1 MEKVMQFLNQ
11 YVISPITEMTLV
23 DLLDIVLL
31 AMLIY
36 YVYRFIWERRAGKLA
51 VGVVL
56 IIVILII
63 SSALEMHALNFILQN
78 FYQVGIMAL
87 LIIFQPELRAVLEKV
102 GATPTTGLKSI
113 AEQKDP
119 EQITEAVEAIT
130 EAVCDLSREKTGALI
145 VIERSTKLGEYIK
158 SGVVIN
164 AQASSHLL
172 RNIFFNKAPLHDGAV
187 IIRDCRVYA
196 AGCFLPLSTQTD
208 IVKDLGTRHR
218 AAIGMSEAS
227 DAPVI
232 VVSEETGT
240 ISVAYEGAL
249 KRNFNYSSLKQE
261 LLNILEPASNAKGQ
275 SHRRFGRRHE
285 ASAEPQAGEPT
296 ENNENKS

>member
-1 MEKVMQFLNQ
+1 MEKVTQFLNQ
-11 YVISPITEMTLV
+11 YVISPIMDMTLV

-36 YVYRFIWERRAGKLA
+36 YIYRFIWERRAGKLA

-56 IIVILII
+56 IIFILII
-63 SSALEMHALNFILQN
+63 SSALEMHAINFILQN

-102 GATPTTGLKSI
+102 GGTPTTGLKSI
-113 AEQKDP
+113 AEQKSP

-164 AQASSHLL
+164 AQTSSHLL
-172 RNIFFNKAPLHDGAV
+172 RNIFYNKAPLHDGAV
-187 IIRDCRVYA
+187 IIRDYRVYA

-240 ISVAYEGAL
+240 ISVAYAGAL
-249 KRNFNYSSLKQE
+249 KRNFNYSTLKQE
-261 LLNILEPASNAKGQ
+261 LLTILEPASAAKGQ
-275 SHRRFGRRHE
+275 SRRFGRRHE
-285 ASAEPQAGEPT
+285 AAGQSAEQ
-296 ENNENKS
+296 NEKSEKRS

>member
-1 MEKVMQFLNQ
+1 MGSVAQFLNQ
-11 YVISPITEMTLV
+11 YVITPIREITLV
-23 DLLDIVLL
+23 DLLDIVIL
-31 AMLIY
+31 AVLIY
-36 YVYRFIWERRAGKLA
+36 YVYRFIWDRRAGKLA
-51 VGVVL
+51 VGVAL

-78 FYQVGIMAL
+78 FYQVGIIAL
-87 LIIFQPELRAVLEKV
+87 LIIFQPEMRAALEKV
-102 GATPTTGLKSI
+102 GATPMTSLKNI
-113 AEQKDP
+113 GEQKDT
-119 EQITEAVEAIT
+119 EQIIEAIEAIT
-130 EAVCDLSREKTGALI
+130 EAACDLAREKTGALI

-164 AQASSHLL
+164 AQVNAFLL

-187 IIRDCRVYA
+187 IIRDYRVYA

-218 AAIGMSEAS
+218 AAIGMSEIS

-240 ISVAYEGAL
+240 ISLAYEGAL
-249 KRNFNYSSLKQE
+249 KRNFNYSTLKQE
-261 LLNILEPASNAKGQ
+261 LLQILDPAAGTKSQ
-275 SHRRFGRRHE
+275 SHRRFGRR
-285 ASAEPQAGEPT
+285 SSP
-296 ENNENKS
+296 KSKS

>member
-1 MEKVMQFLNQ
+1 MEKVTRFLNQ

-23 DLLDIVLL
+23 DLLDIVIL

-56 IIVILII
+56 IIFILII
-63 SSALEMHALNFILQN
+63 SSALEMHAINFILQN

-102 GATPTTGLKSI
+102 GGTPTTGLKSI
-113 AEQKDP
+113 AEQKSP
-119 EQITEAVEAIT
+119 EQIDEAIEAIT

-164 AQASSHLL
+164 AQTSSHLL
-172 RNIFFNKAPLHDGAV
+172 RNIFYNKAPLHDGAV
-187 IIRDCRVYA
+187 IIRDFRVYA

-240 ISVAYEGAL
+240 ISVAYAGAL
-249 KRNFNYSSLKQE
+249 KRNFNYSTLKQE
-261 LLNILEPASNAKGQ
+261 LLTILEPASAAKGQ
-275 SHRRFGRRHE
+275 SRRFGRRHE
-285 ASAEPQAGEPT
+285 VSAEPQNMDNP
-296 ENNENKS
+296 ENKT